1 MTSSHRLAV
10 LAVAA
15 LMLTGCAAATADPGA
30 APAPTTAT
38 SPEASHTMP
47 DGSVMP
53 GSEHGEHGA
62 HGSTDA
68 SGGPSEAAAMVCG
81 GQVETAIAS
90 QLRLDDLEPPATA
103 WDAPDFTCTYD
114 VDGAPLVLSV
124 HDATDPAIGEAHFA
138 ELQGSLPGAEEID
151 GMLGLGLPSFS
162 TGDGVVAFL
171 RDGKTLLVDATGLP
185 EQLAD
190 GTMTQ
195 SEVAYA
201 VASSVLV
208 CWVEHD

>member
-30 APAPTTAT
+30 APAPSATTAPQ
-38 SPEASHTMP
+38 PEASHTMP
-47 DGSVMP
+47 DGSAMP
-53 GSEHGEHGA
+53 GAEHGD
-62 HGSTDA
+62 HGSANA

-81 GQVETAIAS
+81 GQVETAVAS
-90 QLRLDDLEPPATA
+90 MLRLRDPETPATA
-103 WDAPDFTCTYD
+103 WNAPDFTCTYD

-124 HDATDPAIGEAHFA
+124 HDATDPAVGEAHFA
-138 ELQGSLPGAEEID
+138 ELQGSLPGAEEIE

-190 GTMTQ
+190 GTMTR